1 MVEKITEIDV
11 ICRPVDKAG
20 DPVVVEV
27 NIREPHGVVYPHWDS
42 EEMVKAFSG
51 FLPEF
56 KIQEVHVSEFLAHGW
71 VKKEY
76 IPNYEGGELPAWKLV
91 REKLNTSDVSQQA

>member
-11 ICRPVDKAG
+11 ICRPVDKAD

-27 NIREPHGVVYPHWDS
+27 YIREPHGVVLPHWDS
-42 EEMVKAFSG
+42 KDMEKAFYG

-56 KIQEVHVSEFLAHGW
+56 KI
-71 VKKEY
+71 
-76 IPNYEGGELPAWKLV
+76 
-91 REKLNTSDVSQQA
+91 